1 MQPLSPPSS
10 PAPNR
15 ISIGLWLF
23 LITFAVRLLVLVR
36 FADSLNFLPEGDDM
50 KFYTDWALRIAHGQW
65 TDHQAFYGLPG
76 YAYCLAL
83 IFIVGGFNPFSVGLI
98 QALFDGGVAVLL
110 WQISREVFSGS
121 ARGEKTD
128 IWPRKADFIGIA
140 AALAWTFFT
149 PAQAFSVV
157 MMPTVWLVFAYY
169 LCLWF
174 AVKTHAASWW
184 KPWLFLG
191 LFCGVIAM
199 LVATILFAV
208 PLLIV
213 AIFRSVEIGPPFKA
227 RLPKIG
233 GAIAML
239 VAGLYIG
246 ASPAWIHNYF
256 IAHEPVMLSA
266 HSGINFWIGNNPVAT
281 GYPKMPPGIRATQEG
296 LLKDSITLAET
307 AVGRKMTRAEVSKFW
322 SAQAKAYISTHF
334 DAWLRLM
341 GVKFANFW
349 NAYQYDDLSIIKLLR
364 DEGILLPGLKFG
376 LIAALGL
383 AGLIPTLWRF
393 PKAAWV
399 VAAVVLHLCALMPV
413 FVTERYRLA
422 AVPGLMILGAAG
434 LWVFWQDL
442 ASADWLRAGLYVAL
456 CGGAAW
462 FVSIPRH
469 DIGLWSLDFYKAGI
483 RATTAAQLEQERGNF
498 AEASGALD
506 RAQHNLEIAYAYVP
520 NNADI
525 DFALGNLWLARA
537 DQPANDEHTK
547 IAERTRAKLYYRLA
561 LQLSPLHAGTLN
573 NLGVLAMEEKRWP
586 VAASFFKAALQT
598 EPDDAKTHYLLARV
612 YAEDNRL
619 EAARAEV
626 ETALRL
632 RPNQKQFQDLRDQ
645 LNASA
650 PASPT
655 PQAPPP

>member
-1 MQPLSPPSS
+1 MTPSLPPAHRARKRVSL
-10 PAPNR
+10 
-15 ISIGLWLF
+15 GVWLF
-23 LITFAVRLLVLVR
+23 LLTFAVRLIVLVR

-50 KFYTDWALRIAHGQW
+50 KFYTDWAIRILHGQW

-83 IFIVGGFNPFSVGLI
+83 IFKIGGFNPFSVGLI
-98 QALFDGGVAVLL
+98 QALFDSGISVLL
-110 WQISREVFSGS
+110 WQISGEVFSDSG
-121 ARGEKTD
+121 RGEKNG
-128 IWPRKADFIGIA
+128 ISPRKADFIGVG

-149 PAQAFSVV
+149 PAQAFSAV
-157 MMPTVWLVFAYY
+157 MMPTDWQVFAYY

-174 AVKTHAASWW
+174 AMKTHTASWW

-191 LFCGVIAM
+191 LFCGFVAM

-208 PLLIV
+208 PLLII
-213 AIFRSVEIGPPFKA
+213 AIFRSVDVGQPFKA

-233 GAIAML
+233 AAIATL

-296 LLKDSITLAET
+296 LLKDSITLAES
-307 AVGRKMTRAEVSKFW
+307 AAGRKLTRAEVSKYW

-334 DAWLRLM
+334 HAWMRLM
-341 GVKFANFW
+341 GTKFANFW

-376 LIAALGL
+376 FIAALGL
-383 AGLIPTLWRF
+383 AGLIPALWRF
-393 PKAAWV
+393 PKSAWV
-399 VAAVVLHLCALMPV
+399 VAAVLLHLCALMPV

-434 LWVFWQDL
+434 LWIFWQNL
-442 ASADWLRAGLYVAL
+442 VLSDWLHAGLYIAL
-456 CGGAAW
+456 SAGATW
-462 FVSIPRH
+462 FVSIPRQ
-469 DIGLWSLDFYKAGI
+469 DTGLWSLDFYKAGI
-483 RATTAAQLEQERGNF
+483 RATTAAQLEQARGNF
-498 AEASGALD
+498 PGAVAPLD
-506 RAQHNLEIAYAYVP
+506 RAQRNLETAYAYVP

-537 DQPANDEHTK
+537 DQATNDEHTK
-547 IAERTRAKLYYRLA
+547 IADRTKAKLLYRLA
-561 LQLSPLHAGTLN
+561 LNLSPHHAGTLN
-573 NLGVLAMEEKRWP
+573 NLGVLALEEKRSRL
-586 VAASFFKAALQT
+586 AATFFKTALET
-598 EPDDAKTHYLLARV
+598 EPDDAKTHYLLARA
-612 YAEDNRL
+612 YSEDNQL
-619 EAARAEV
+619 DAARAEI

-632 RPNQKQFQDLRDQ
+632 RPNQKQFEALRDK
-645 LNASA
+645 LNAPA
-650 PASPT
+650 PKPI
-655 PQAPPP
+655 PQ